1 MKTYNFKFQ
10 ISDIIKK
17 LAGAWESA
25 FTGVKNGFSCF
36 PHEII
41 CGSTG
46 VYLYGGKV
54 YSSVFPARYHSFK
67 AALRRITMNK
77 KMNNI
82 LLVLAACILLP
93 ALSYAAF
100 EPVAIGA
107 RPAAMGG
114 AYTAIA
120 DDVYSVYYN
129 PAGLSL
135 VPRMEFTTQYS
146 QLYTGLWDKSNLNY
160 SFLGLAQP
168 LMFKRDFGTVGL
180 SVLNFTAGSL
190 YREST
195 ITLSY
200 GRNFKIG
207 GIRKLDVGFNVKS
220 LTIGY
225 GTDEYTYD
233 SLNDDGITHSLQG
246 GAARADSLFEKYG
259 FSKSAVAID
268 IGVKYA
274 LFTNYKLGLMISNI
288 NEPGIAQDSTSDA
301 KLPRMINLGFAHNG
315 KGYLVSVDYM
325 SRQVNKVSDSRISIA
340 AEKLLPMG
348 FGLRSSVALGSRELT
363 NFAVGFGYQSSGLQ
377 IDYALEYPISG
388 IKSTMGN
395 HKVSL
400 TLKFGPVMHV
410 PEEAGALQV
419 ALEKEQKARAQTE
432 VALAEKNKELEDA
445 RKEIMK
451 LKGELEELLSRPV
464 PVIPTPAEQ
473 KPAKAEK
480 EAPAV
485 KPAEPVFTQ
494 AGNIERQYLE
504 EYNLYRKG
512 ASKLVFTERI
522 GAIRQLVNK
531 YKGKKIDVSSAE
543 GEYKILL
550 EEQKNQQR
558 MYVDSLTYY
567 RKMVAKGIDSK
578 TQADLLKK
586 IISRYEQFDIDVSEA
601 KRELSNIK

>member
-1 MKTYNFKFQ
+1 
-10 ISDIIKK
+10 
-17 LAGAWESA
+17 
-25 FTGVKNGFSCF
+25 
-36 PHEII
+36 
-41 CGSTG
+41 
-46 VYLYGGKV
+46 
-54 YSSVFPARYHSFK
+54 
-67 AALRRITMNK
+67 MNK

-288 NEPGIAQDSTSDA
+288 NEPGIALDSTSDA

-432 VALAEKNKELEDA
+432 VALAEKNKELEKKLHELIEFARENDA
-445 RKEIMK
+445 LQHKVHEFVTALFAARDLATLREMVPHLLREIFSVPHTA
-451 LKGELEELLSRPV
+451 LHLWQATPPSAEVLAFTDAQAQPVCLHQAAHDTANWFGETGKHLHSFAYLPLHAGSESIGLLDSPV
-464 PVIPTPAEQ
+464 NVATHGGTLTIAWAGEG
-473 KPAKAEK
+473 
-480 EAPAV
+480 
-485 KPAEPVFTQ
+485 EPVLMTGP
-494 AGNIERQYLE
+494 AIT
-504 EYNLYRKG
+504 
-512 ASKLVFTERI
+512 VF
-522 GAIRQLVNK
+522 
-531 YKGKKIDVSSAE
+531 E
-543 GEYKILL
+543 GEINL
-550 EEQKNQQR
+550 
-558 MYVDSLTYY
+558 
-567 RKMVAKGIDSK
+567 
-578 TQADLLKK
+578 
-586 IISRYEQFDIDVSEA
+586 
-601 KRELSNIK
+601 